1 MKILIPIFLLLFS
14 FSISAQV
21 PPQAFNYSGVARDAS
36 GNPLSNRALSVEIA
50 ILKGTT
56 TGQIQYIETHI
67 VTTDQF
73 GLFNL
78 IIGGGSVQNGS
89 MSAINWGN
97 DNYFLRVAF
106 DMNGG
111 NNFTLLG
118 TTQMLSV
125 PYALHAGTAAS
136 LAGNGGHYIGEKF
149 GGGVI
154 FHLYRDSTGVEH
166 GLILAPNDISISTA
180 WDSTASCLAGTCVN
194 VRYAEST
201 WNGAANTAAILNDVS
216 SPFTA
221 ASQCANYSSGGFN
234 DWYMPSLQ
242 ELNMIWNNLFDVNRT
257 MESMP
262 GAETMRFAVYWSSTE
277 IDAIGAWMF
286 SFMTGQ
292 SSYWD
297 KIETYHLRAIR
308 KF

>member
-1 MKILIPIFLLLFS
+1 MKIFLPLILIFLAFS
-14 FSISAQV
+14 SMAQI

-36 GNPLSNRALSVEIA
+36 GNPLSNRALSVEIG
-50 ILKGTT
+50 ILKAST
-56 TGQIQYIETHI
+56 TGPLQYSETHN
-67 VTTDQF
+67 VNTDQF

-78 IIGGGSVQNGS
+78 IIGAGSVQSGS
-89 MSAINWGN
+89 MAAINWGN

-136 LAGNGGHYIGEKF
+136 LGGNGGHYIGEKF

-154 FHLYRDSTGVEH
+154 FHLYRDSTGTEH
-166 GLILAPNDISISTA
+166 GLIVAPNDISISTA
-180 WDSTASCLAGTCVN
+180 WDFTASCLAGTCVN

-201 WNGAANTAAILNDVS
+201 FDGSANTAAILNDVN
-216 SPFTA
+216 SPNTA
-221 ASQCANYSSGGFN
+221 AALCAAFNSGGYS

-242 ELNMIWNNLFDVNRT
+242 ELNMLWNNLFDVNRS
-257 MESMP
+257 MESMA
-262 GAETMRFAVYWSSTE
+262 GAQTMRFAVYWASTE
-277 IDAIGAWMF
+277 IDAIGAWNF

-292 SSYWD
+292 ASYWD
-297 KIETYHLRAIR
+297 KDETYHLRAIR

>member
-1 MKILIPIFLLLFS
+1 MKLYLLPMLLFLA
-14 FSISAQV
+14 FHAFAQN

-36 GNPLSNRALSVEIA
+36 GNPLSNRTLAVEIA
-50 ILKGTT
+50 IVKGSTA
-56 TGQIQYIETHI
+56 GQIQYIETHN
-67 VTTDQF
+67 TSTDQF

-78 IIGGGSVQNGS
+78 VIGGGAVQSGS
-89 MSAINWGN
+89 MNAINWGI

-111 NNFTLLG
+111 SNFTLLG
-118 TTQMLSV
+118 TTQLLSV

-136 LAGNGGHYIGEKF
+136 LGGNGGHYIGEKF

-154 FHLYRDSTGVEH
+154 FHLYRDSTGTEH
-166 GLILAPNDISISTA
+166 GLIVAPNDISISSA
-180 WDSTASCLAGTCVN
+180 WDSTAACLAGTCAN
-194 VRYAEST
+194 VRFAEST
-201 WNGAANTAAILNDVS
+201 YNGSANTAAILNDVN

-221 ASQCANYSSGGFN
+221 AAHCVAYSSGGFT

-262 GAETMRFAVYWSSTE
+262 GADTMRFAVYWSSTE
-277 IDAIGAWMF
+277 IDAIGAWNF

-292 SSYWD
+292 ASYWD

>member
-1 MKILIPIFLLLFS
+1 MKILLPIILLLLAFTT
-14 FSISAQV
+14 SAQI

-36 GNPLSNRALSVEIA
+36 GNPLSNRILSVEIA
-50 ILKGTT
+50 ILKGATV
-56 TGQIQYIETHI
+56 GQTQYIETHN

-78 IIGGGSVQNGS
+78 IIGSGAVQSGS
-89 MSAINWGN
+89 MNAITWGN

-125 PYALHAGTAAS
+125 PYALHSGTAAT

-154 FHLYRDSTGVEH
+154 FHLYRDSTGTEH
-166 GLILAPNDISISTA
+166 GLIIAANDISISTS
-180 WDSTASCLAGTCVN
+180 WDSTPSCLAGTCVN

-201 WNGAANTAAILNDVS
+201 YNGSGNSTAIVNDVNSPLTAA
-216 SPFTA
+216 A
-221 ASQCANYSSGGFN
+221 QCIAYSSGGFT

-242 ELNMIWNNLFDVNRT
+242 ELNMLWNNLFDVNRT
-257 MESMP
+257 MESM
-262 GAETMRFAVYWSSTE
+262 ANAQTMRFAVYWSSTE
-277 IDAIGAWMF
+277 VDAIGAWNF

-292 SSYWD
+292 ASYWD
-297 KIETYHLRAIR
+297 KIATYNLRAIR

>member
-1 MKILIPIFLLLFS
+1 MKILMPIILLLLAFAV
-14 FSISAQV
+14 SAQI

-36 GNPLSNRALSVEIA
+36 GNPLSNRTLAVEIA
-50 ILKGTT
+50 ILKGAT
-56 TGQIQYIETHI
+56 TGQIQYIETHNVI
-67 VTTDQF
+67 TDQF

-78 IIGGGSVQNGS
+78 IIGSGAVQSGS
-89 MSAINWGN
+89 MNAISWCN
-97 DNYFLRVAF
+97 DNFFLRVAF

-125 PYALHAGTAAS
+125 PYALHAGTAAA

-154 FHLYRDSTGVEH
+154 FHLYRDSTGTEH
-166 GLILAPNDISISTA
+166 GLIIAANYISISTA
-180 WDSTASCLAGTCVN
+180 WDSTPSCLAGTCVN

-201 WNGAANTAAILNDVS
+201 YNGSGNSAAIMNDVNSSLTAA
-216 SPFTA
+216 A
-221 ASQCANYSSGGFN
+221 QCIAYNSGGFT

-242 ELNMIWNNLFDVNRT
+242 ELNMLWNNLFDVNRT
-257 MESMP
+257 MESM
-262 GAETMRFAVYWSSTE
+262 ANAQTMRFAVYWSSTE
-277 IDAIGAWMF
+277 VDAIGAWNF

-292 SSYWD
+292 ASYWD
-297 KIETYHLRAIR
+297 KITTYHLRAIR

>member
-1 MKILIPIFLLLFS
+1 MKLYLLPVLLFLA
-14 FSISAQV
+14 FNVFAQN
-21 PPQAFNYSGVARDAS
+21 PPQAFNYSGVARDAL
-36 GNPLSNRALSVEIA
+36 GNPLSNRTLAVEIG
-50 ILKGTT
+50 ILKGSVA
-56 TGQIQYIETHI
+56 GQVQYIETHN

-78 IIGGGSVQNGS
+78 VIGAGAIQSGSISAVSWGS
-89 MSAINWGN
+89 
-97 DNYFLRVAF
+97 DNYFLRVSF

-111 NNFTLLG
+111 TNFTLLG
-118 TTQMLSV
+118 TTQLLSV

-136 LAGNGGHYIGEKF
+136 LGGNGGHYLGEEF

-154 FHLYRDSTGVEH
+154 FHLYRDSSGVEH
-166 GLILAPNDISISTA
+166 GLIVAPNDISISTS

-201 WNGAANTAAILNDVS
+201 WNGAANTAAIVNDVS

-221 ASQCANYSSGGFN
+221 ASQCDNYSSGGFS

-277 IDAIGAWMF
+277 IDSIGAWMF

>member
-1 MKILIPIFLLLFS
+1 M
-14 FSISAQV
+14 
-21 PPQAFNYSGVARDAS
+21 NT
-36 GNPLSNRALSVEIA
+36 IA
-50 ILKGTT
+50 
-56 TGQIQYIETHI
+56 
-67 VTTDQF
+67 
-73 GLFNL
+73 
-78 IIGGGSVQNGS
+78 
-89 MSAINWGN
+89 WGN

-111 NNFTLLG
+111 SNFTLLG
-118 TTQMLSV
+118 TTQLLSV

-154 FHLYRDSTGVEH
+154 FHLYRDSTGLEH
-166 GLILAPNDISISTA
+166 GLILAPNDISISTS

-257 MESMP
+257 MESMS

-297 KIETYHLRAIR
+297 KVETYHLRAIR